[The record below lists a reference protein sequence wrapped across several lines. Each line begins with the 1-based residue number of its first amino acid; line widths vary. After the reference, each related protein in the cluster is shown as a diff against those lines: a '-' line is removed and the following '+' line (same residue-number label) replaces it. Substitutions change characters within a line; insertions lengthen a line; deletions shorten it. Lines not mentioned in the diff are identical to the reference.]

1 MLIINCLLAKVLHLG
16 RGNPRSESRWE
27 KKLTEN
33 SPVEKDL
40 GILMHKKL
48 DMSQKCTLGT
58 LKANCPALHQKRGGQ
73 QGEGTYFVPQLCPYE
88 DSSGVLCSTLRPAAQ
103 EGCEAVGV
111 GPEEGHENS
120 QRSEAPL
127 L

>member
-1 MLIINCLLAKVLHLG
+1 MMLIINCLLAKVLHLG

-73 QGEGTYFVPQLCPYE
+73 QGEG
-88 DSSGVLCSTLRPAAQ
+88 GVCF
-103 EGCEAVGV
+103 
-111 GPEEGHENS
+111 
-120 QRSEAPL
+120 PL